1 MRGKA
6 ARDPWPRQRAGLLA
20 LGRDHRRIV
29 GETGHFVAERLG
41 TSLLVWLLVGI
52 ALALPAGLF
61 LLQQN
66 LAAMTGAWE
75 GRPGLSVYFELDAA
89 SGAPDALAD
98 ALTRHGAVA
107 DVTVVSA
114 DEALAE
120 FRRYTDLA
128 DALDMLDDNPLPAS
142 LRATLARG
150 AGPEDLDVLAALAEE
165 AEGVAEVVVE
175 KTWLERVTDITRVVS
190 RLGAML
196 AALFGLGAVLITATS
211 VRLAIEARLE
221 ELRVLKLVGAT
232 DAQIRRPF
240 LYFGLVYGLGGGL
253 VAAMLISIG
262 ILVIEGPLT
271 DLLGSYG
278 RELELAGFDFIFLG
292 GLFLLAA
299 LLGVGGALVAAR
311 QRLGDLEIL

>member
-128 DALDMLDDNPLPAS
+128 DADTNADTNAAACGFLCGHYS
-142 LRATLARG
+142 L
-150 AGPEDLDVLAALAEE
+150 
-165 AEGVAEVVVE
+165 
-175 KTWLERVTDITRVVS
+175 S
-190 RLGAML
+190 
-196 AALFGLGAVLITATS
+196 
-211 VRLAIEARLE
+211 
-221 ELRVLKLVGAT
+221 
-232 DAQIRRPF
+232 
-240 LYFGLVYGLGGGL
+240 
-253 VAAMLISIG
+253 
-262 ILVIEGPLT
+262 
-271 DLLGSYG
+271 
-278 RELELAGFDFIFLG
+278 FI
-292 GLFLLAA
+292 
-299 LLGVGGALVAAR
+299 
-311 QRLGDLEIL
+311 